1 MNLFMNQKSITV
13 EVNGKDIVV
22 EKLPLRKIA
31 EVFKVLQDLPKI
43 FNERFADQDLSKIP
57 NDQIVAMLPSIIG
70 DALPEVAK
78 LIAVATPLEENEVL
92 DELGLNE
99 AIELLVAI
107 FQVNDFSKVVD
118 NVKKLTARRPVDE
131 NKK

>member
-1 MNLFMNQKSITV
+1 
-13 EVNGKDIVV
+13 
-22 EKLPLRKIA
+22 LPLRKIA